1 MATKGAHKRLTK
13 EYITIAKNPPD
24 YIVAKPLESNI
35 LEWHY
40 VIRGPPDSVYAGGEY
55 HGKVIFPSDYPFKP
69 PSIKML
75 TPNGR
80 FQTDYKLCLSMSDY
94 HPKTWNPAWS
104 VSTILT
110 GLLSFMLEDAPT
122 TGSIKTTTAEKR
134 IYAHKS
140 HAVNLTNA
148 RFKEVFP
155 ELCTPELAPLPN
167 APTSSPAAAAAAKPA
182 AAATAGGDA
191 NENAVAATPATAAA
205 ATTAST
211 AGEVR
216 RRVNNTGSADA
227 GGTASA
233 IAAPAAAPATAP
245 GGPVVVVVPPAAVVV
260 ASLWNNIRSNIW
272 RSLLLGVLVYLVVLK
287 IFNRLA
293 EQK

>member
-1 MATKGAHKRLTK
+1 MASKAAHKRLQK
-13 EYITIAKNPPD
+13 EYNTVAKTPIPF
-24 YIVAKPLESNI
+24 IVTKPLESNI

-40 VIRGPPDSVYAGGEY
+40 VIRGPPDSLYAGGEY

-122 TGSIKTTTAEKR
+122 TGSIKTTPAEKR
-134 IYAHKS
+134 VYALKS
-140 HAVNLTNA
+140 HAVNLANA
-148 RFKEVFP
+148 RFREVFP

-167 APTSSPAAAAAAKPA
+167 APMTLPPPATAATATSDGAPSSPVAGPSNDLRQRTTTVSTASAAAAA
-182 AAATAGGDA
+182 
-191 NENAVAATPATAAA
+191 VAAQPQPHQPQ
-205 ATTAST
+205 ATTIT
-211 AGEVR
+211 
-216 RRVNNTGSADA
+216 
-227 GGTASA
+227 
-233 IAAPAAAPATAP
+233 
-245 GGPVVVVVPPAAVVV
+245 VV
-260 ASLWNNIRSNIW
+260 ASSLWTNIRSNIW
-272 RSLLLGVLVYLVVLK
+272 RSLLLGVLLYLVVLK

>member
-13 EYITIAKNPPD
+13 EYITIAKSPPD

-134 IYAHKS
+134 VYAQKS
-140 HAVNLTNA
+140 HAVNLANA

-167 APTSSPAAAAAAKPA
+167 APTTSPAAAAKPSASAADANASSPATGGA
-182 AAATAGGDA
+182 AAS
-191 NENAVAATPATAAA
+191 TAA
-205 ATTAST
+205 SPT

-216 RRVNNTGSADA
+216 RRVNNTAADA
-227 GGTASA
+227 AAAAGTTPAA
-233 IAAPAAAPATAP
+233 AAPAAPATAP
-245 GGPVVVVVPPAAVVV
+245 GPVVPPAAVVV
-260 ASLWNNIRSNIW
+260 ASLWNNVRSNIW